1 METIINNI
9 KINFQ
14 GALGD
19 TINKVVFAIIVLV
32 IGWIAIGWVLKI
44 LKKVLQHS
52 KIDPTLKPFIISL
65 SSISLKVILIVSVI
79 NMAGEATSLV
89 AVLGAASLAIGLA
102 FQGALSNFAGGFLIL
117 TLRPFKVGDFVE
129 TLSHKGTVE
138 AIHVFNTVLITI
150 DNKVIT
156 IPNGQLSNASVI
168 NYTEKPT
175 RRVDIAFGV
184 GYDADIK
191 LVAQVL
197 ESVISSHPLIHEDP
211 APFIKLA
218 EHGDS
223 ALVFQTR
230 SWCNTS
236 DMWTV
241 HYDLMTQVKLAFD
254 ENNISIPF
262 PQMDVH
268 FDKTQG

>member
-14 GALGD
+14 GALGA
-19 TINKVVFAIIVLV
+19 TFNKVIFAIIVLI
-32 IGWIAIGWVLKI
+32 IGWIAIGWALKI
-44 LKKVLQHS
+44 IKKVLKHS
-52 KIDPTLKPFIISL
+52 RVDPTLKPFIISL
-65 SSISLKVILIVSVI
+65 SSIALKIILIVSVI

-156 IPNGQLSNASVI
+156 IPNGQLSNATVI

-175 RRVDIAFGV
+175 RRVDMNFGV
-184 GYDADIK
+184 GYDADIT

-197 ESVISSHPLIHEDP
+197 ESVISRHPLIHEDP
-211 APFIKLA
+211 IPFIKLA

-230 SWCNTS
+230 VWCNTS
-236 DMWTV
+236 DVWTV

-254 ENNISIPF
+254 ENNINFPF

-268 FDKTQG
+268 FNKIQ

>member
-52 KIDPTLKPFIISL
+52 KIDATLKPFIISL